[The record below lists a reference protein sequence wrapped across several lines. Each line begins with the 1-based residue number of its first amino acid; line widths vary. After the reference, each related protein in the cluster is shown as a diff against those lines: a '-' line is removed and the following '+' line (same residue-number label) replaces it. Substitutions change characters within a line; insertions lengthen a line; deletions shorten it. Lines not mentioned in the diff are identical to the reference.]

1 MKGTRRGVSMHSAY
15 LHSGLCQEA
24 LWLRSVQSCWTEP
37 GRRERKRDCSTVI
50 VLGREVPLGGVCE
63 AEENSL
69 TTVLRKEAA
78 SV

>member
-1 MKGTRRGVSMHSAY
+1 M
-15 LHSGLCQEA
+15 
-24 LWLRSVQSCWTEP
+24 RSVQSCWTEP

-69 TTVLRKEAA
+69 TTVLRKETA